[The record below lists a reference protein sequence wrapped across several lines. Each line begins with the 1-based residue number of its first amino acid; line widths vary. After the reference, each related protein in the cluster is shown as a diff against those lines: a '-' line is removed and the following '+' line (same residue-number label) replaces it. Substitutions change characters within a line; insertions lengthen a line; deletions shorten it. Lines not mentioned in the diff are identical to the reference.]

1 MGGDKSKFATFIKKG
16 VDATIKKASD
26 VTKSVSDSVKESINN
41 TNSGVD
47 KYKDGQTKPENK
59 DITNNLLYNKELY
72 DIGEITDYGDLNN
85 RAVSD
90 ILTNVFDGNLFDA
103 GVSAISLK
111 NINSTWNLARRT
123 VTDTD
128 RYGFLYNTSIS
139 LENKG
144 DGGDKVEKLY
154 DFIDSMEDPTIL
166 GFSLKISDDSVLM
179 GTTTD
184 AIRGSNPE
192 VNSAP
197 AVDVDNTTGKS
208 SGVDDLGNYLDV
220 YSTPKAKEFLN
231 NFRTDIKKIFET
243 PSTLDAKD
251 LLSKNLK
258 NHYVKSI
265 SNLDKLDN
273 MFVEYNAANPQ
284 ALDLTLHEDVRLF
297 TTNLKYMYNNFV
309 YNYNLGVRVVP
320 ENLLK
325 FDLYIKISEKR
336 TFTLDVDDQNMINNH
351 TPTIIYRLSGC
362 EFIFDKSIISGN
374 SVDMMTNNSEGTDSY
389 NELKISIKYKKV
401 NRIFKKPYSYGKED
415 WKIDDSMVDFTDGI
429 KTDAEII
436 QNLQQAK
443 YKPALSNAVL
453 TTQSLRTKLA
463 NLTNNPLGKNANTVA
478 GKFASTLGNNAIKSG
493 AQFVTDQATKL
504 KNAAQSEI
512 GNSALFKNPITN
524 NIKNLLK
531 ANITLS
537 TKDLK
542 TMLPSNR
549 IPDTYDDIRSD
560 LKGVVNNFIPSKGYD
575 NFYNDKKDVPPT
587 IISPYVVKIDNE
599 TNISKSIKYGDKII
613 NEFGVYNSVTEYE
626 KDITEYEKELI
637 GKERKLDSSVT
648 NYVKKLEEYKKEL
661 VGKERKLDVYT
672 PGDTVYKQEDITEYR
687 DNIGLDMWQ
696 GVNVDITET
705 GENDKLETWQGI
717 KQDITDYK
725 PNVNQLPKEDL
736 SNGNKVVGVLPKED
750 ITDYKPNTNKLPKED
765 LSNGNKSKGVF
776 SIVDIT
782 VYPKNKALPNIKE
795 NVNTGKKITE
805 MILPKENLNNGII
818 TYNKL
823 PKEDLS
829 K

>member
-1 MGGDKSKFATFIKKG
+1 
-16 VDATIKKASD
+16 
-26 VTKSVSDSVKESINN
+26 
-41 TNSGVD
+41 
-47 KYKDGQTKPENK
+47 
-59 DITNNLLYNKELY
+59 
-72 DIGEITDYGDLNN
+72 
-85 RAVSD
+85 
-90 ILTNVFDGNLFDA
+90 
-103 GVSAISLK
+103 
-111 NINSTWNLARRT
+111 
-123 VTDTD
+123 
-128 RYGFLYNTSIS
+128 
-139 LENKG
+139 
-144 DGGDKVEKLY
+144 
-154 DFIDSMEDPTIL
+154 
-166 GFSLKISDDSVLM
+166 
-179 GTTTD
+179 
-184 AIRGSNPE
+184 
-192 VNSAP
+192 
-197 AVDVDNTTGKS
+197 
-208 SGVDDLGNYLDV
+208 
-220 YSTPKAKEFLN
+220 
-231 NFRTDIKKIFET
+231 
-243 PSTLDAKD
+243 
-251 LLSKNLK
+251 
-258 NHYVKSI
+258 
-265 SNLDKLDN
+265 
-273 MFVEYNAANPQ
+273 
-284 ALDLTLHEDVRLF
+284 
-297 TTNLKYMYNNFV
+297 
-309 YNYNLGVRVVP
+309 
-320 ENLLK
+320 
-325 FDLYIKISEKR
+325 
-336 TFTLDVDDQNMINNH
+336 
-351 TPTIIYRLSGC
+351 
-362 EFIFDKSIISGN
+362 
-374 SVDMMTNNSEGTDSY
+374 MMTNNSEGTDSY

-453 TTQSLRTKLA
+453 TPQSLRTKLA

-537 TKDLK
+537 TKNLK

-549 IPDTYDDIRSD
+549 IPDVYDEIRSD
-560 LKGVVNNFIPSKGYD
+560 LKGVINNFIPSKGYD
-575 NFYNDKKDVPPT
+575 NFYNERKDVPPT
-587 IISPYVVKIDNE
+587 IINLDDFIINQES
-599 TNISKSIKYGDKII
+599 NISKSIKYGDKII
-613 NEFGVYNSVTEYE
+613 NEFGVYKSVTDYKKELDKYIQSKE
-626 KDITEYEKELI
+626 DITEYRNNI
-637 GKERKLDSSVT
+637 GLGMWQGVT
-648 NYVKKLEEYKKEL
+648 PDITETGKNDKLESWQGIKK
-661 VGKERKLDVYT
+661 
-672 PGDTVYKQEDITEYR
+672 DITEYR

-696 GVNVDITET
+696 GVTPDITET
-705 GENDKLETWQGI
+705 GENDKLESWQGVTPDITETGKNDKLESWQGI
-717 KQDITDYK
+717 KEDITDYK
-725 PNVNQLPKEDL
+725 PNTNKLPKEDL
-736 SNGNKVVGVLPKED
+736 SNGNKVVGVLPKEDITDYKPNTNKLPKED

>member
-1 MGGDKSKFATFIKKG
+1 
-16 VDATIKKASD
+16 
-26 VTKSVSDSVKESINN
+26 
-41 TNSGVD
+41 
-47 KYKDGQTKPENK
+47 
-59 DITNNLLYNKELY
+59 
-72 DIGEITDYGDLNN
+72 
-85 RAVSD
+85 
-90 ILTNVFDGNLFDA
+90 VFSGNLFDA

-128 RYGFLYNTSIS
+128 RYGFLYNTSKS
-139 LENKG
+139 LKNKG
-144 DGGDKVEKLY
+144 IADTPNNAGEGDVNKLY

-179 GTTTD
+179 NSKATETYNKTVTT
-184 AIRGSNPE
+184 R
-192 VNSAP
+192 
-197 AVDVDNTTGKS
+197 KS
-208 SGVDDLGNYLDV
+208 SENVNAGEAFNKTKNLVFALGGVSKTNEYSPMPGETVTETVSSTRPVIGDLDNYLSV

-265 SNLDKLDN
+265 SGLEKLDN
-273 MFVEYNAANPQ
+273 MFVVYDAATPQ

-362 EFIFDKSIISGN
+362 EFIFDKPILNGT
-374 SVDMMTNNSEGTDSY
+374 VDMMTNNSESTDSY
-389 NELKISIKYKKV
+389 NELKISIRYKKV
-401 NRIFKKPYSYGKED
+401 NRIFKKPYSYGNED

-453 TTQSLRTKLA
+453 TPQSLRTKLA

-537 TKDLK
+537 TKNLK

-549 IPDTYDDIRSD
+549 IPDVYDEIRSD
-560 LKGVVNNFIPSKGYD
+560 LKGVINNFIPSKGYD
-575 NFYNDKKDVPPT
+575 NFYNERKDVPPT
-587 IISPYVVKIDNE
+587 IINLDDFIINQES
-599 TNISKSIKYGDKII
+599 NISKSIKYGDKII
-613 NEFGVYNSVTEYE
+613 NEFGVYKSVTDYKKELDKYIQSKE
-626 KDITEYEKELI
+626 DITEYRDNI
-637 GKERKLDSSVT
+637 GLGMWQGVT
-648 NYVKKLEEYKKEL
+648 PDITETGKNDKLESWQGIK
-661 VGKERKLDVYT
+661 
-672 PGDTVYKQEDITEYR
+672 EDITEYR

-696 GVNVDITET
+696 GVTPDITET
-705 GENDKLETWQGI
+705 GENDKLESWQGVAPDITETGKNDKLESWQGI
-717 KQDITDYK
+717 KEDITDYK
-725 PNVNQLPKEDL
+725 PNTNKLPKEDL
-736 SNGNKVVGVLPKED
+736 SNGNKVVGVLPKEDITDYKPNTNKLPKED